1 MKILSSQLSMDAS
14 TGHMDVTKQGLSGSS
29 KQQQFELNLP
39 TRQMGTSAFFG
50 HSQVS
55 SMQANS
61 VVSSSEEESVYVD
74 SKERML
80 EHVIGNITGTK
91 VRVAENPSV
100 EKGEGSWLDNRPSRA
115 ARRYYRVGGE
125 PFQISLA
132 ASVTRV
138 EHEYLNMSSTGSV
151 TTADGRNIDFNLNFS
166 MESKS
171 ISRQSVAF
179 EGLLGNFIDPLVFNF
194 DGGLDMLSEEKD
206 FTFDLDCDGEGD
218 EICSLNKGSGF
229 LALDLNDDKEINDG
243 SELFGPSTGT
253 GFGELAEYDKDNNN
267 WIDENDPIFDQ
278 LLVWMGAG
286 GEDSSLVSLK
296 EAGVGAI
303 SLQNVES
310 PFNLKNSHGDVVG
323 KVDSSG
329 IFLTEKGEV
338 KSFKEIDL
346 LATDDDAV
354 NSSTP
359 NDMGLGG
366 ESELLKNLRGRF
378 LEHREKML
386 AALERKQHAERQE
399 EEQESWL
406 QKKFW
411 EWQEDKQAMS

>member
-14 TGHMDVTKQGLSGSS
+14 TGHMDVTKLGLSGSNQ
-29 KQQQFELNLP
+29 KQFELNLP
-39 TRQMGTSAFFG
+39 TQQMGTSAFFG

-55 SMQANS
+55 SMQAKS
-61 VVSSSEEESVYVD
+61 TVSSSEGESVYVD
-74 SKERML
+74 SEERML

-91 VRVAENPSV
+91 VKVAENPV
-100 EKGEGSWLDNRPSRA
+100 AEQVGAGWMENRPSRA

-125 PFQISLA
+125 QFQVSLA

-138 EHEYLNMSSTGSV
+138 EHEYVKMSSSGSV

-171 ISRQSVAF
+171 ISKQSVAF

-218 EICSLNKGSGF
+218 EICGLKKGSGF
-229 LALDLNDDKEINDG
+229 LALDLNDDKAINDG
-243 SELFGPSTGT
+243 SELFGPSTGS
-253 GFGELAEYDKDNNN
+253 GYGELAEYDKDNNN

-286 GEDSSLVSLK
+286 GEDSSLISLK

-310 PFNLKNSHGDVVG
+310 LFNLKNSKGDVVG
-323 KVDSSG
+323 RVDSSG
-329 IFLTEKGEV
+329 IFITEKGEV

-346 LATDDDAV
+346 LATDDDD
-354 NSSTP
+354 SDSFIP
-359 NDMGLGG
+359 SDMGFGG
-366 ESELLKNLRGRF
+366 DSGLLKDLRGR
-378 LEHREKML
+378 LLDHRERML
-386 AALERKQHAERQE
+386 AALERKQHAEREQ

-411 EWQEDKQAMS
+411 EWQEDRQAMT

>member
-14 TGHMDVTKQGLSGSS
+14 SGHMDVTKLGLSGSNQ
-29 KQQQFELNLP
+29 KQFELNLP

-55 SMQANS
+55 SMQTSSN
-61 VVSSSEEESVYVD
+61 VSSSEEESVYVD
-74 SKERML
+74 SEERML

-91 VRVAENPSV
+91 VKVAGNPSA
-100 EKGEGSWLDNRPSRA
+100 EQEGTSWMENRPSRA
-115 ARRYYRVGGE
+115 ARRYYRIGGE
-125 PFQISLA
+125 QFQVSLA

-138 EHEYLNMSSTGSV
+138 EHEYVNMSSTGSV

-171 ISRQSVAF
+171 ISKQSVAF
-179 EGLLGNFIDPLVFNF
+179 EGLLGQFIDPLVFNF
-194 DGGLDMLSEEKD
+194 DGGLDMLSEERD

-243 SELFGPSTGT
+243 SELFGPSTGS
-253 GFGELAEYDKDNNN
+253 GYGELAEYDTDNNN

-286 GEDSSLVSLK
+286 GQDSSLISLK
-296 EAGVGAI
+296 EAGIGAI

-310 PFNLKNSHGDVVG
+310 LFNLKNSKGDVMG

-329 IFLTEKGEV
+329 IFITEKGEV

-346 LATDDDAV
+346 LATGDDDV
-354 NSSTP
+354 ETFDLSEI
-359 NDMGLGG
+359 GLGRD
-366 ESELLKNLRGRF
+366 SELLENLRAR
-378 LEHREKML
+378 LLDHREKML
-386 AALERKQHAERQE
+386 AALERKQHAERE
-399 EEQESWL
+399 KEEQESWL

-411 EWQEDKQAMS
+411 EWQEDSQSMT